1 MSVKWILREVLAQRG
16 FTTASEISRL
26 IKERTGYRISTQ
38 AVCELLNG
46 QFKMLRLETAQ
57 ALCDAFGLRVSE
69 FFEMMPGPP
78 RKLEVGQS
86 VSSEAIDIT
95 GAEVDFSSFVFAAGQ
110 LYNSKQ

>member
-46 QFKMLRLETAQ
+46 EFKMLRLETAQ
-57 ALCDAFGLRVSE
+57 AFCNAFGVRVSE
-69 FFEMMPGPP
+69 FFEVAPSPP
-78 RKLEVGQS
+78 RKLQVQQPGS
-86 VSSEAIDIT
+86 VESLEST
-95 GAEVDFSSFVFAAGQ
+95 GTEDDLSSFFFAAGE
-110 LYNSKQ
+110 LYRSKQ